1 MNNLII
7 KQIIGT
13 MILGVV
19 SWAGGYSYHKR
30 ERFIHS
36 FYSQMVSSQK
46 SGVQEITPQRVAQ
59 WEKTGRL
66 QPLC

>member
-1 MNNLII
+1 
-7 KQIIGT
+7 
-13 MILGVV
+13 VV
-19 SWAGGYSYHKR
+19 ICAQKG
-30 ERFIHS
+30 
-36 FYSQMVSSQK
+36 QQTVSSQK